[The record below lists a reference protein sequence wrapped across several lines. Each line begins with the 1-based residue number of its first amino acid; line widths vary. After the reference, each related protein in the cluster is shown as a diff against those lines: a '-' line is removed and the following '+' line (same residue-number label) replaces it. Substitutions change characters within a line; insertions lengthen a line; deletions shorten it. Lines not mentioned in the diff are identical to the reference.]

1 MGRGRRQRST
11 GRWWAALIVPAVLA
25 STQAPAD
32 PVADFYKGRT
42 INLIIGS
49 GEGGGFDIG
58 GRLAAE
64 FLSRTIPGHPA
75 VVPQDMPGAAGI
87 RAAEYMARVALQD
100 GTVLSVPQPSILINK
115 IVDGTALYAPE
126 KFNWIGRFSTLR
138 NYGVVWH
145 TAPVQTIAAAKT
157 MPLIVAAAPG
167 VGSGTI
173 ITTALNQLVG
183 TKLVVV
189 HGYKSVSES
198 GLAMERGEVQ
208 GISSLS
214 WEYLKSKGWTDGKL
228 IRFLYSVSLARNPNT
243 PDTPTVVDLADRP
256 DDKDVLRFIA
266 SETVIGRTIL
276 APPNVPAD
284 RIEALRAAFS
294 AMLQDPDFIRASAQ
308 RQLDIDPLPGAE
320 LQHLIA
326 DTMNVTPKVA
336 DTVRRIIQNG
346 GSR

>member
-1 MGRGRRQRST
+1 M
-11 GRWWAALIVPAVLA
+11 ALVVPAVLA
-25 STQAPAD
+25 STTALAD

-49 GEGGGFDIG
+49 GEGGGYDIS

-75 VVPQDMPGAAGI
+75 VVPQNMPGAAGI
-87 RAAEYMARVALQD
+87 RAAEYMARVAPQD

-115 IVDGTALYAPE
+115 IVDTAALYSPE
-126 KFNWIGRFSTLR
+126 KFNWIGRFSTLK
-138 NYGVVWH
+138 NYGVAWR
-145 TAPVQTIAAAKT
+145 TAPVQSIAAAKT
-157 MPLIVAAAPG
+157 APLIIAAAPG

-183 TKLVVV
+183 TKLTVV

-208 GISSLS
+208 AISSVS

-228 IRFLYSVSLARNPNT
+228 ITFLYSVSLARNPST
-243 PDTPTVVDLADRP
+243 PDTPTVVELADRP
-256 DDKDVLRFIA
+256 EDKDVLRFIA
-266 SETVIGRTIL
+266 SETIIGRTIL
-276 APPNVPAD
+276 APPNVPAE
-284 RIEALRAAFS
+284 RIAALRAAF
-294 AMLQDPDFIRASAQ
+294 AALVQDPDFIRASAL
-308 RQLDIDPLPGAE
+308 RQLDVEPLPGAA
-320 LQHLIA
+320 LQQLIT
-326 DTMNVTPKVA
+326 DTTNVTPNVA
-336 DTVRRIIQNG
+336 DTVRRIIQKG